1 MSSNEVA
8 NKEAFRMNIEP
19 NVLSD
24 AELEAMQS
32 GDEAKVI
39 ELCQSEHERVL
50 LQHPEFADWIEDID
64 PYICPRL
71 ELVDALRRAPNGFVR
86 QYLFSIFAFRQS
98 INLVAGRSF
107 F

>member
-1 MSSNEVA
+1 
-8 NKEAFRMNIEP
+8 MNIDTKTLTE
-19 NVLSD
+19 
-24 AELEAMQS
+24 AELQMLLS
-32 GDEAKVI
+32 GDETKVI
-39 ELCQSEHERVL
+39 ELCQLEHERVL
-50 LQHPEFADWIEDID
+50 LGHPEFAEWIEDID

-71 ELVDALRRAPNGFVR
+71 ELVDAMRRAPNGFVR

>member
-1 MSSNEVA
+1 
-8 NKEAFRMNIEP
+8 MNIETK
-19 NVLSD
+19 VLS
-24 AELEAMQS
+24 ESEVEALLT

-39 ELCQSEHERVL
+39 ELCQVEHERVL
-50 LQHPEFADWIEDID
+50 LEHPQFAAWIEDID
-64 PYICPRL
+64 PYICPRQ

-107 F
+107 Y

>member
-1 MSSNEVA
+1 
-8 NKEAFRMNIEP
+8 MNIETKT
-19 NVLSD
+19 LSD
-24 AELEAMQS
+24 VELELLLS

-39 ELCQSEHERVL
+39 ELCQLEHERVL
-50 LQHPEFADWIEDID
+50 LGHPQFADWIEDID

-71 ELVDALRRAPNGFVR
+71 DLIDAMRRAPNGFVR
-86 QYLFSIFAFRQS
+86 QYLYSIFAFRQS

>member
-1 MSSNEVA
+1 
-8 NKEAFRMNIEP
+8 MNIE
-19 NVLSD
+19 NKTLSD
-24 AELEAMQS
+24 AELEHLLA

-39 ELCQSEHERVL
+39 ELCQLEHERVL
-50 LQHPEFADWIEDID
+50 LGHPQFAEWIEDID

-71 ELVDALRRAPNGFVR
+71 ELVAMRRAPNGYVR
-86 QYLFSIFAFRQS
+86 QYLYSIFSFRQS

>member
-1 MSSNEVA
+1 
-8 NKEAFRMNIEP
+8 MNIQT
-19 NVLSD
+19 NVLGD
-24 AELEAMQS
+24 AELKEMLS

-39 ELCQSEHERVL
+39 ELCQVEHERVL
-50 LQHPEFADWIEDID
+50 LQHPEFAEWIEDID

-71 ELVDALRRAPNGFVR
+71 ELVDAMRRAPNGFVR
-86 QYLFSIFAFRQS
+86 QYLYSIFAFRQS